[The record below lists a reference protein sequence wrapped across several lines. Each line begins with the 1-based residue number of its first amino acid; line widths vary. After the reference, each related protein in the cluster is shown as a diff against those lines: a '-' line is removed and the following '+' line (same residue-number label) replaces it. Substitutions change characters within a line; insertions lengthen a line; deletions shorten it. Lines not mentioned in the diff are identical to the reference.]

1 MTKYDKLLEQISL
14 LDRDIESSG
23 INFDAIIRPP
33 DPGQAGY
40 MGNTFSFWP
49 TPKDA
54 AKRLLRMKNPDVTKE
69 QADMIFDS
77 EKELNDKEEAR
88 EERRRRKE
96 EEKSLTREEKQA
108 LSTAEKEKKK
118 KEREDRRLKRKEA
131 RKKRIQEYKKLY
143 KEKIKEL
150 LKEAEDILKNIKNAL
165 LAMFTNFISIA
176 QKLIISIIKTVNA
189 IIGVAMAIV
198 LPPFNIPAALTQ
210 LMLVLLNYLN
220 ILKDIN
226 DLKPYFKI
234 FNLIP
239 LVLPKSKIGILSTI
253 FKPIVQGLRAFY
265 IPIKLFNSLIIKFLT
280 WIQSFLSNN
289 KAKIFRKA
297 TRKLKKLGHLYR
309 FWFINP
315 QTGKLLPG
323 KIRGDYYAVGSQ
335 EGVDYPCHAFEED
348 DIDEIQGLL
357 DTFIVGFEGD
367 KNRNRV
373 VAYRKKIS
381 VEGVELAKAA
391 GFDFGNE
398 LDFESFDF
406 EKIANDLNLIP
417 QIETSGEASTND
429 LDDRFVYDIE
439 LPDGTIIQN
448 VTEEG
453 IDFYSENYIL
463 KYVNAFTQS
472 YQQVSNLV

>member
-23 INFDAIIRPP
+23 INFDAIPKIP
-33 DPGQAGY
+33 DNL
-40 MGNTFSFWP
+40 GNTFSFWP

-54 AKRLLRMKNPDVTKE
+54 AKRLLRVKNPDVTKE

-77 EKELNDKEEAR
+77 AEELEKKEEVR
-88 EERRRRKE
+88 EERRKRKE
-96 EEKSLTREEKQA
+96 EEKALTKEGG
-108 LSTAEKEKKK
+108 LSAAEKEKKR

-150 LKEAEDILKNIKNAL
+150 KEEAKKIIQDIKNAL
-165 LAMFTNFISIA
+165 LAMFANFISIA
-176 QKLIISIIKTVNA
+176 QKLIVTIIKTVNA

-253 FKPIVQGLRAFY
+253 FKPIFKGLRAFY

-280 WIQSFLSNN
+280 NSLH
-289 KAKIFRKA
+289 K
-297 TRKLKKLGHLYR
+297 
-309 FWFINP
+309 NP
-315 QTGKLLPG
+315 FQK
-323 KIRGDYYAVGSQ
+323 
-335 EGVDYPCHAFEED
+335 
-348 DIDEIQGLL
+348 
-357 DTFIVGFEGD
+357 
-367 KNRNRV
+367 
-373 VAYRKKIS
+373 
-381 VEGVELAKAA
+381 
-391 GFDFGNE
+391 
-398 LDFESFDF
+398 
-406 EKIANDLNLIP
+406 
-417 QIETSGEASTND
+417 IETVEH
-429 LDDRFVYDIE
+429 L
-439 LPDGTIIQN
+439 
-448 VTEEG
+448 
-453 IDFYSENYIL
+453 
-463 KYVNAFTQS
+463 
-472 YQQVSNLV
+472 